1 MCFAHDVSEHG
12 LQQFHRSP
20 PSPDR
25 VGPVASC
32 ARTPGTRD
40 THTEGHQ
47 QGLCRATLAATHQER
62 TLGPRH
68 THGSYGRSRRQG
80 GRKHPQN
87 PTGSLDP
94 GLGLTPGVGQ
104 LLLEL
109 VGLCRRNGTIN
120 TSRLVL
126 ALGTAWIF
134 RGACAA
140 LRVSPEHHS
149 GCDALTSLRGCA
161 STTGTCAEELPPP
174 SSPRPA
180 PRIHRSLC
188 SPSVHPG
195 LTRKPQ
201 GKVHPSVL
209 TLAPSP
215 PVTDCDCRSP
225 EKQRPAHRGARKRRS
240 RGSVPG
246 TEPC

>member
-87 PTGSLDP
+87 PTGSPGPWFGTHTGCGSAVAGVSGAVQEKWDHQHLEVGSGSGDSLDFP
-94 GLGLTPGVGQ
+94 GSMRCSPCFPRAPQRVRCSHQSQRMCQHHGD
-104 LLLEL
+104 
-109 VGLCRRNGTIN
+109 LCRGAASSQQPQ
-120 TSRLVL
+120 TSTKDPPQPLL
-126 ALGTAWIF
+126 PICAP
-134 RGACAA
+134 GADPKA
-140 LRVSPEHHS
+140 PGE
-149 GCDALTSLRGCA
+149 GA
-161 STTGTCAEELPPP
+161 SFSSHAGPITP
-174 SSPRPA
+174 SD
-180 PRIHRSLC
+180 
-188 SPSVHPG
+188 G
-195 LTRKPQ
+195 L
-201 GKVHPSVL
+201 
-209 TLAPSP
+209 
-215 PVTDCDCRSP
+215 
-225 EKQRPAHRGARKRRS
+225 
-240 RGSVPG
+240 
-246 TEPC
+246 